1 MALKKLEPN
10 IKYVRVL
17 VQEDKDCTF
26 QEFSCCFHASHPMFI
41 SNAQLRKRKVGG
53 WKDVKD
59 VNIRSVF
66 LYKNEHKVQSTKE
79 FKEHVVV
86 QPVVDMTR
94 RLDDLVRSMPLSIT
108 FALIQCPLS
117 PLSSMVVDSLPYLE
131 LAVYLV
137 ICMSISTIGQNLAA
151 WTY

>member
-1 MALKKLEPN
+1 MKPNFEKVDTCLILPHGRIHFELLLLVLKISSLYNQGIYGTIMALKKLEPN

-66 LYKNEHKVQSTKE
+66 LYRNEHKVQSTKE

-86 QPVVDMTR
+86 Q
-94 RLDDLVRSMPLSIT
+94 
-108 FALIQCPLS
+108 
-117 PLSSMVVDSLPYLE
+117 
-131 LAVYLV
+131 
-137 ICMSISTIGQNLAA
+137 
-151 WTY
+151 